1 MTAQDREDAVV
12 ADLRRLGPALDGEP
26 DAAFRAAT
34 RARLVTMA
42 AVRTPAPVPA
52 SGLRRLL
59 AARAPELP
67 PARWRARLTAGL
79 AGAALTVTAAAA
91 LVAVADSAGPGDV
104 LYDLKRGTEQTQL
117 ALAGDS
123 RGRTLLGFASTRLEE
138 LESLVGDG
146 GTALPAA
153 TPAPPAEGT
162 VSAAGPDPALVL
174 ETLRIMDEQTQQ
186 GAVWLTDRA
195 VGTEDAGPLDELAE
209 WAAGQAGGL
218 AELHD
223 LVPDAAAEAVQ
234 GSLTLLAE
242 VGARSDGLEAALACP
257 TGPPVDGSDDLGP
270 VPTACA
276 APEHAPPAPGGPDT
290 GGDGTGTG
298 PDTPGGGTPEATTP
312 PPLTGPAPAVPEP
325 GGDPGGV
332 PTPGAPTPSP
342 GGGLVPHVPLPTGG
356 DAPTTAPAPGGQ
368 LPLPSVSVC
377 LPPVATIGTC

>member
-1 MTAQDREDAVV
+1 
-12 ADLRRLGPALDGEP
+12 
-26 DAAFRAAT
+26 
-34 RARLVTMA
+34 
-42 AVRTPAPVPA
+42 
-52 SGLRRLL
+52 
-59 AARAPELP
+59 
-67 PARWRARLTAGL
+67 
-79 AGAALTVTAAAA
+79 
-91 LVAVADSAGPGDV
+91 VAVADSADPGDV

-153 TPAPPAEGT
+153 TSATPAEGT
-162 VSAAGPDPALVL
+162 VSAAGPDPILVL
-174 ETLRIMDEQTQQ
+174 ETLRTMDEQTQQ
-186 GAVWLTDRA
+186 GAGWLTDRA

-218 AELHD
+218 AGLQD

-257 TGPPVDGSDDLGP
+257 AGPAVDGSDDLGP

-276 APEHAPPAPGGPDT
+276 VPEPAPPAA
-290 GGDGTGTG
+290 GDPAAEDEDEGTA
-298 PDTPGGGTPEATTP
+298 TPGGGTPEPTS
-312 PPLTGPAPAVPEP
+312 PPLPTGPATAVPEP
-325 GGDPGGV
+325 GGSAGGL

-342 GGGLVPHVPLPTGG
+342 GGGLVPPLPLPTGG
-356 DAPTTAPAPGGQ
+356 NAPTTAPGPGGQ
-368 LPLPSVSVC
+368 LPLPTVGVC
-377 LPPVATIGTC
+377 LPPLATIGNC